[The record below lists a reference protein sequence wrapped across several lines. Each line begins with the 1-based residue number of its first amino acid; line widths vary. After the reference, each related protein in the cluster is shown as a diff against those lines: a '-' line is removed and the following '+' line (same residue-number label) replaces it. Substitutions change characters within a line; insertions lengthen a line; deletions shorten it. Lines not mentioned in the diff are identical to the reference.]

1 MILLWKN
8 VCIGRKDASNS
19 EVLEA
24 IKLANVDKFA
34 EKLDNK
40 LESVIGENGH
50 KLSGGQRQRISI
62 ARALLKNSP
71 IILLDEISSALDVE
85 NEFEIQQGINSLI
98 KNKTVIVI
106 SHRLKSIENADK
118 IVLIDKGKVIA
129 VGKHNELLEKSETY
143 RNMIEKSMISSEFI
157 Y

>member
-1 MILLWKN
+1 MKSRAKISKCWQICTK
-8 VCIGRKDASNS
+8 
-19 EVLEA
+19 
-24 IKLANVDKFA
+24 
-34 EKLDNK
+34 KLDNK
-40 LESVIGENGH
+40 LENVIGENGH
-50 KLSGGQRQRISI
+50 KLSIGQRQRISI

-85 NEFEIQQGINSLI
+85 NEFEIRSVCLI

-118 IVLIDKGKVIA
+118 IVLIDKKEKLYL